1 MVTTGQSNG
10 ALCDSPGGVDRP
22 ETCQGFGSQLEGSQ
36 GDSTVGSF
44 CCLAGEGQAMT
55 WDENGVLMPS
65 PSLTGLVDWASLHKD
80 ELSSR
85 HPFQFFGHWE
95 HGRTTDDMYMLVQY
109 GPKDTVLKEPPG
121 VMPQDFTRIPTTYN
135 KSAPYRPYIQRL
147 PSDPKPFST
156 ELALKTSSG
165 YLLLS
170 PYHKNVTYFLEKN
183 RALYMDWKLVAESLS
198 IPVSKDFM
206 PHLPPSSYTRLL
218 AHQCVWQVTHTFGA
232 SPPKRGMDETLIGT
246 IFAYPVLQAN
256 LQWLE
261 ELLEDGVPTFGVV
274 KGPMQSG
281 VRSIKELPEGVQ
293 VAAPEGRVLP
303 TSQHIVHVEHC
314 LAHILHPEPWRARPP
329 SGYPGNRLPG
339 SHEPLEQC
347 LLHELFPDPTSV
359 KLDPRM
365 IATIRHILGS
375 GPFPP
380 SMTEV
385 EIASQIDWLSLK
397 DSNPS
402 THIPS
407 VPINDLVNDAEDL
420 CAKFWDQSSE
430 GLPYDDYSDI
440 SSYDSTPS
448 DAVVKSARAAKI
460 GERQKQK

>member
-36 GDSTVGSF
+36 GDSAVGSF

-65 PSLTGLVDWASLHKD
+65 PSPTGLVDWASLHKD
-80 ELSSR
+80 ELSRRVIQNMRRGNRVHSFDRYEWSLAYTNSR
-85 HPFQFFGHWE
+85 RPFQFFGHWE
-95 HGRTTDDMYMLVQY
+95 HGRTTDDMYMLAQY
-109 GPKDTVLKEPPG
+109 GPEDTVLKEPPG

-165 YLLLS
+165 YLLSS
-170 PYHKNVTYFLEKN
+170 PYHENVTYFLEKN
-183 RALYMDWKLVAESLS
+183 RALYMDWKLVAESLG
-198 IPVSKDFM
+198 IPVGKDFV
-206 PHLPPSSYTRLL
+206 PRLPPSSASLDTPHSSSYEFGGYAHLL
-218 AHQCVWQVTHTFGA
+218 ARRCVRQVARTFGA
-232 SPPKRGMDETLIGT
+232 SPPKMGMDETLIGT
-246 IFAYPVLQAN
+246 IFAYPVSQAD

-274 KGPMQSG
+274 EGPMQSG

-303 TSQHIVHVEHC
+303 TSRHIVRVEHR

-365 IATIRHILGS
+365 IATIRCILGS

-380 SMTEV
+380 KR
-385 EIASQIDWLSLK
+385 D
-397 DSNPS
+397 
-402 THIPS
+402 
-407 VPINDLVNDAEDL
+407 
-420 CAKFWDQSSE
+420 
-430 GLPYDDYSDI
+430 
-440 SSYDSTPS
+440 
-448 DAVVKSARAAKI
+448 
-460 GERQKQK
+460 